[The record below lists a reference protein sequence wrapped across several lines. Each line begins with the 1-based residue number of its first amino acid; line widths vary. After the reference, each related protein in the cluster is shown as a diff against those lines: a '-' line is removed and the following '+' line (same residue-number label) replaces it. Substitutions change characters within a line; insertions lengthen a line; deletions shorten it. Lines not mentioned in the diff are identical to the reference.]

1 MEKVIYLQT
10 IKKHVL
16 LTFKVFLKE
25 DFSYA
30 TQSVIVNTTNFSQEN
45 VVQTEEPITY
55 ILEI

>member
-1 MEKVIYLQT
+1 MYLQT

-16 LTFKVFLKE
+16 LTFKVFLKG

-30 TQSVIVNTTNFSQEN
+30 SQSVIVNTKKFSQEN
-45 VVQTEEPITY
+45 LVQTEEPITC